1 MSKSVQE
8 MVDKINQKISSDKN
22 IIQKEKNT
30 HDFNN
35 KMAKILS
42 NPKANDKKGLSYSF
56 KIMDPKNENEII
68 NRQKRE
74 ATILNVIMTDK
85 VKNKGKEKIN
95 NNNNNPNI
103 KPKNETNNKLEQNMM
118 KIVQNEIIEKNIK
131 KISSIKTE
139 LDKEKESMAKL
150 EVLDDAYN
158 FNEEEFKK
166 RRYDKNN
173 VEKSSKKFF
182 KLRYI

>member
-1 MSKSVQE
+1 MFKSVQE
-8 MVDKINQKISSDKN
+8 MVGKINQKISSDKN

-30 HDFNN
+30 DDFNN

-42 NPKANDKKGLSYSF
+42 NPKANDKKGLSYSC
-56 KIMDPKNENEII
+56 KIIDPKNENEII

-85 VKNKGKEKIN
+85 GKNKGKEKI

-103 KPKNETNNKLEQNMM
+103 KPKNETNNKLEQNII
-118 KIVQNEIIEKNIK
+118 KTAQNEIIEKNIRK
-131 KISSIKTE
+131 TSSIKIE